1 MILDIFK
8 MGVYFKECEFDLQP
22 IKDYCL
28 HYSQNNPSRQN
39 SNIGGYQS
47 DNFYLKDIEVF
58 KPLHDKFSNEI
69 NLYANDICLKDQV
82 LDNAWININE
92 YKDSNMSH
100 THPIS
105 PISGVFYVSVPEDGG
120 DIVFE
125 RSDQIVIDY
134 AWYNKNNNHYNSYN
148 ATNWTLPA
156 KDNYLYLFPS
166 FLNHRVSYNN
176 NKENKRISISF
187 NCL

>member
-1 MILDIFK
+1 MIIDIFK
-8 MGVYFKECEFDLQP
+8 TGVYFKECNIDLQP

-28 HYSQNNPSRQN
+28 HYSQNNPSRNN

-47 DNFYLKDIEVF
+47 NDLLLQDNETF
-58 KPLHDKFSNEI
+58 KPLYDEISKEI
-69 NLYANDICLKDQV
+69 NLYAKDMCLKDQV
-82 LDNAWININE
+82 IDNAWFNINE

-100 THPIS
+100 THPVS

-125 RSDQIVIDY
+125 RSDQILIDY
-134 AWYNKNNNHYNSYN
+134 AWYNKNNNYNPYNS
-148 ATNWTLPA
+148 TNWTLSA

-166 FLNHRVSYNN
+166 FLNHRVSPNQ
-176 NKENKRISISF
+176 NKELKRISISF